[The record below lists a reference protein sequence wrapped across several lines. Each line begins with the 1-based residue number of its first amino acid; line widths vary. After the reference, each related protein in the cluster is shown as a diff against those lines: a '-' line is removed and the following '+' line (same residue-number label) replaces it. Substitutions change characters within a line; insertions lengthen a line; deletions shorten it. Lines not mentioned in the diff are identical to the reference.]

1 MAKGCST
8 TSNKYEA
15 AREQRLEENK
25 KRFEDL
31 GISKISKTLTE
42 IASPAKK
49 SMNRRFR
56 PKSMTN
62 LVLEPR
68 RSSRARNTVPSYAE
82 EFGTDLPQLQRRS
95 RSRSSSSWGSYAY
108 AARPLDEIKVA
119 TAQERKRAWDA
130 AEALQINLQ
139 SSNPSFIKSMLRSHV
154 YSCFWLGLPSRFCEE
169 HLPKTDDKFVL
180 EDEKGAEYDAV
191 YLAHKNGLSGGW
203 RGFALEHKLDDG
215 DAVVFELVE
224 AARFKVYIVRAF
236 ENIGVEEEKE
246 EIDALV
252 EEGNM
257 QTSKAIKK
265 SKTVKPKEA
274 PKKTRMQK
282 VSKVPTLEP
291 KSETVKSEE
300 TSRKTR
306 SSQNKKQ
313 KISDVSTA
321 IEPKEDAHLETVKPE
336 AATKL
341 PNKKRKAKGDV
352 SEKIL
357 LEDNAKAM
365 KTDLEKKEEPVED
378 VDVELKIKLDDK
390 ASKPAAEKPRKI
402 RAPKFFRKRG

>member
-8 TSNKYEA
+8 TSNNYEA
-15 AREQRLEENK
+15 AREQRLVENK
-25 KRFEDL
+25 KRF
-31 GISKISKTLTE
+31 
-42 IASPAKK
+42 
-49 SMNRRFR
+49 
-56 PKSMTN
+56 
-62 LVLEPR
+62 
-68 RSSRARNTVPSYAE
+68 
-82 EFGTDLPQLQRRS
+82 EFGTDLPQLRR
-95 RSRSSSSWGSYAY
+95 RARSSSSWGSYAY

-139 SSNPSFIKSMLRSHV
+139 SSNPIFIKSMLRSHV
-154 YSCFWLGLPSRFCEE
+154 YSCFWLGLPSRFCVE
-169 HLPKTDDKFVL
+169 HLPKTDYTMVL
-180 EDEKGAEYDAV
+180 EDEKGLEYDAV
-191 YLAHKNGLSGGW
+191 YLARKTGLSGGW

-236 ENIGVEEEKE
+236 ENIDEEEEKE
-246 EIDALV
+246 ESDALV
-252 EEGNM
+252 EDGNM
-257 QTSKAIKK
+257 CTSKTIKK
-265 SKTVKPKEA
+265 SETVKPKEA
-274 PKKTRMQK
+274 TKKTRMQK
-282 VSKVPTLEP
+282 VSKVPTHEP

-300 TSRKTR
+300 TSRTTR
-306 SSQNKKQ
+306 SSHKKQ

-341 PNKKRKAKGDV
+341 PNKKRKAKEGDV
-352 SEKIL
+352 SKKIL

-365 KTDLEKKEEPVED
+365 KTDSERKEEPVED
-378 VDVELKIKLDDK
+378 VDVELKKVKLDDK